1 MIDNNRLI
9 SIYES
14 YDSEILEGFKKEREY
29 TKSEMMRQDFYRYL
43 KNEYPDFDKK
53 EFTEAKTK
61 EEAEKVA
68 NKYRKDFA
76 TFVNKQPKRIIPLAI
91 HLGKALADFTGLI
104 PKDVSDKLYKILLVD
119 DLIYYG
125 KENKYYK
132 SNKK

>member
-14 YDSEILEGFKKEREY
+14 YDSEILEGFKKERKY
-29 TKSEMMRQDFYRYL
+29 AKSEMMRQDFYRYL
-43 KNEYPDFDKK
+43 KNKYPDFDKK

-68 NKYRKDFA
+68 TKYRKDFE

-91 HLGKALADFTGLI
+91 HLGIALADFTGLI

-125 KENKYYK
+125 KEYKYYK

>member
-1 MIDNNRLI
+1 MTDDNRLI

-14 YDSEILEGFKKEREY
+14 YDSKILEGFKKERKY
-29 TKSEMMRQDFYRYL
+29 AKSEMMRQDFYRYL
-43 KNEYPDFDKK
+43 KSKYPDFDKK

-91 HLGKALADFTGLI
+91 HLGILLADFTGFI
-104 PKDVSDKLYKILLVD
+104 PKEVSNKLYNILLID

-125 KENKYYK
+125 KEYKYYK